1 MKYEEYITGD
11 NDCISMVSRNRA
23 VHPGGEPMILMNKD
37 QAMAL
42 MLKASR
48 KQPRKKPEP
57 QEVTKEQLM
66 LQAAH
71 AMAPV
76 FIGMAWILGAFE
88 GLADPAFT
96 SIISGVCI
104 LWGCV
109 EWKMGKCNG

>member
-11 NDCISMVSRNRA
+11 NDCINMVSRNRA
-23 VHPGGEPMILMNKD
+23 VHPGGEPMILMNKQ

-48 KQPRKKPEP
+48 KQPRKPQREP
-57 QEVTKEQLM
+57 EVTKEQLM
-66 LQAAH
+66 MQLAH
-71 AMAPV
+71 GLAPIC
-76 FIGMAWILGAFE
+76 IGMAWVLGAFE

-96 SIISGVCI
+96 SIITGVCI

-109 EWKMGKCNG
+109 NWKWGKFNG